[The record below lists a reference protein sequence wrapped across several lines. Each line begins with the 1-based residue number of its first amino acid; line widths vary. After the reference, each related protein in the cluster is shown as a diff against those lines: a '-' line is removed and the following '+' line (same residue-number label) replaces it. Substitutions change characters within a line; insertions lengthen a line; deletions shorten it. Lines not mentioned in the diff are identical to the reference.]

1 MLRRT
6 AILLLVAL
14 LLAAPAAV
22 QANRAS
28 IDKEQAAELAL
39 QQYPGRV
46 LNVKTESQHYRVRVL
61 QRDGRVVTL
70 LVDRRTGRLTKD
82 DR

>member
-6 AILLLVAL
+6 AILVVVAL
-14 LLAAPAAV
+14 LLVAPASV

-28 IDKEQAAELAL
+28 VDKEQAAELAL
-39 QQYPGRV
+39 KQHPGRV
-46 LNVKTESQHYRVRVL
+46 LSVKTESQHHRVRVL

-70 LVDRRTGRLTKD
+70 KVDRRTGRLTKD
-82 DR
+82 DS